1 MSSPHEEIPDVPS
14 ILAGVL
20 RGIDPAQQPVLLA
33 KLERL
38 AAERYKRWA
47 NDHPVESVRKGLL
60 ECADREET
68 VAERIESLF
77 PNAATIQNNLL
88 AENPSLLELNRT
100 LFEGRSLDVQFAMQ
114 AAGERAGAAAWQA
127 YAAGTSDCDAQRI
140 IASCSALEQANAD
153 FLQTL
158 L

>member
-1 MSSPHEEIPDVPS
+1 MSDLHQEIPDIPS

-20 RGIDPAQQPVLLA
+20 REVDPTLQPVLLA
-33 KLERL
+33 RLERL

-47 NDHPVESVRKGLL
+47 NDHPDDSARKGLL

-68 VAERIESLF
+68 IAERIESLI
-77 PNAATIQNNLL
+77 PNATEIQNNLL

-100 LFEGRSLDVQFAMQ
+100 LFEGRPLEVQFAMQ

-127 YAAGTSDCDAQRI
+127 YASGTSDPDAQRL

-153 FLQTL
+153 FLETMF
-158 L
+158 

>member
-1 MSSPHEEIPDVPS
+1 MSDLHQEIPDIPS
-14 ILAGVL
+14 LLAGVL
-20 RGIDPAQQPVLLA
+20 RGVDPTLQPVLLA
-33 KLERL
+33 RLERL

-47 NDHPVESVRKGLL
+47 NDHPDDSARKGLL

-68 VAERIESLF
+68 IAERVESLI
-77 PNAATIQNNLL
+77 PNATEIQNNLL

-100 LFEGRSLDVQFAMQ
+100 LFEGRPLEVQFAMQ

-127 YAAGTSDCDAQRI
+127 YASGTSDPDAQRL

-153 FLQTL
+153 FLETMF
-158 L
+158 